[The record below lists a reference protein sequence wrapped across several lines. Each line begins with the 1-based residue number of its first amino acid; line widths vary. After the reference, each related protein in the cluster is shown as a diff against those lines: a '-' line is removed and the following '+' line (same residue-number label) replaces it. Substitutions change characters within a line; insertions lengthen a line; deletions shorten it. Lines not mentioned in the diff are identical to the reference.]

1 MLKETVENHLKV
13 RSIDSFLFVSDML
26 IKLIKFEVKTKINLK
41 NSTINLYPF
50 VSDKL

>member
-26 IKLIKFEVKTKINLK
+26 IELIKFEIKTKINLK
-41 NSTINLYPF
+41 KQYNQFIPL
-50 VSDKL
+50 L